1 MFDRQ
6 PPRPSILIDVAQ
18 DCEYLLVEAAL
29 GFASEREWKVR
40 SSRGREYR
48 AVLTVDEWTD
58 SPLVEIRNPKSGEV
72 VQRVAIGVTAWLI
85 K

>member
-6 PPRPSILIDVAQ
+6 PPRPSILTDVAQ

-29 GFASEREWKVR
+29 DAAREREWKVR
-40 SSRGREYR
+40 SSLGKEYR

-58 SPLVEIRNPKSGEV
+58 SPLVEIRNPESGEV
-72 VQRVAIGVTAWLI
+72 VQRVAIGVTTRLRQ
-85 K
+85 